1 MVEAALAAADLRG
14 TGKMARIT
22 MTDEGRAQVSNAVT
36 AAERHTAGEIVTIV
50 TARSDSYRDVAL
62 VWAAFVAFLALAAL
76 EMAPNFYL
84 GLVDRILGLWA
95 TQWTPAGLFGLALIV
110 AAIKFAAML
119 ALQLWAP
126 LRLALVPKAVKAA
139 RTHARALTCFRLAA
153 ERRTQGRTGI
163 LIYLS
168 LAEHRAEIIA
178 DEAIA
183 SKVSPEVWGDAMA
196 AMLAHIRDGRL
207 ADGMAAAVEKVGAVL
222 AQHFPRAADDIN
234 ELPDRLIE
242 L

>member
-1 MVEAALAAADLRG
+1 MKRIRMTAADHARVSSAVAAA
-14 TGKMARIT
+14 
-22 MTDEGRAQVSNAVT
+22 EQ
-36 AAERHTAGEIVTIV
+36 HTSGEIVTIV

-62 VWAAFVAFLALAAL
+62 MWAAFVAFLALAAL
-76 EMAPNFYL
+76 EIAPDFYL
-84 GLVDRILGLWA
+84 SLIDRALGLWA
-95 TQWTPAGLFGLALIV
+95 MEWTPRAVFGLALT
-110 AAIKFAAML
+110 AAIVKFLSML
-119 ALQLWAP
+119 ALQLWEP
-126 LRLALVPKAVKAA
+126 LRLWLVPGPIKTTRV
-139 RTHARALTCFRLAA
+139 HARALICFRVGA
-153 ERRTQGRTGI
+153 ERRTHGRTGI

-183 SKVSPEVWGDAMA
+183 SKVGAEVWGDAMA

-207 ADGMAAAVEKVGAVL
+207 ADGMVAAVEQTGAVL
-222 AQHFPRAADDIN
+222 AAHFPRHEHDTN